1 MTNTLFPLTSSQRML
16 QQALEEFGTAQI
28 LTIGVCISLHAPV
41 DFSLLEKCLKEEV
54 RRLECLRVQF
64 TPPNRDGGIRQY
76 IVPESSPDI
85 TYENLKD
92 KSAPEIKALMN
103 HWSTLGFDEADS
115 PLLRFVMVSLPGGW
129 NGLYL
134 CIDHRIMDSC
144 GLIFMMNDTFQLY
157 CHYLY
162 GSPAPDMPACY
173 EEALQSDLRR
183 EQDPLR
189 SERDSAFWRQLLSA
203 GEPIYTDIGGSRKL
217 MQSRISHGLPGLRA
231 ADRIIQPMDGDME
244 KFTLPK
250 KEAARLEA
258 YCRKHSVSMANLL
271 LMAMR
276 TALSFANDGESDIS
290 LRNYVSRR
298 SSRQSR
304 TCGGCRIHCYPCRT
318 VVLPEATFLD
328 GIRQI
333 KAYQNG
339 IYRHADFDPE
349 QVNALFADTFGMPPL
364 TTYEGA
370 ALTCQPLPLS
380 SPNPFLKH
388 IPLNIEWF
396 SSRADIQKLYLTVMQ
411 APQNRGLDFYFK
423 YQTAELDR
431 TDITR
436 FYEVLSEILTLG
448 TQKESL
454 SLSSIFSRISAPF

>member
-28 LTIGVCISLHAPV
+28 LTIGVGISLHAPV

-173 EEALQSDLRR
+173 EEVLQSDLRR

-189 SERDSAFWRQLLSA
+189 RERDSAFWRQLLSA

-276 TALSFANDGESDIS
+276 TALSFANDGEPDIS

-318 VVLPEATFLD
+318 VVLPDATFLD

-396 SSRADIQKLYLTVMQ
+396 SSRADIQKLYLTAVS
-411 APQNRGLDFYFK
+411 Y
-423 YQTAELDR
+423 TH
-431 TDITR
+431 
-436 FYEVLSEILTLG
+436 LTLP
-448 TQKESL
+448 TNSL
-454 SLSSIFSRISAPF
+454 V

>member
-41 DFSLLEKCLKEEV
+41 DFSLLEKCLKEEI

-64 TPPNRDGGIRQY
+64 TPPHRDGGIRQY

-173 EEALQSDLRR
+173 EEVLQSDLRR
-183 EQDPLR
+183 
-189 SERDSAFWRQLLSA
+189 
-203 GEPIYTDIGGSRKL
+203 
-217 MQSRISHGLPGLRA
+217 
-231 ADRIIQPMDGDME
+231 
-244 KFTLPK
+244 
-250 KEAARLEA
+250 
-258 YCRKHSVSMANLL
+258 
-271 LMAMR
+271 
-276 TALSFANDGESDIS
+276 
-290 LRNYVSRR
+290 
-298 SSRQSR
+298 
-304 TCGGCRIHCYPCRT
+304 
-318 VVLPEATFLD
+318 
-328 GIRQI
+328 
-333 KAYQNG
+333 
-339 IYRHADFDPE
+339 
-349 QVNALFADTFGMPPL
+349 
-364 TTYEGA
+364 
-370 ALTCQPLPLS
+370 
-380 SPNPFLKH
+380 
-388 IPLNIEWF
+388 
-396 SSRADIQKLYLTVMQ
+396 
-411 APQNRGLDFYFK
+411 
-423 YQTAELDR
+423 
-431 TDITR
+431 
-436 FYEVLSEILTLG
+436 
-448 TQKESL
+448 
-454 SLSSIFSRISAPF
+454 

>member
-173 EEALQSDLRR
+173 EEVLQSDLRR

-189 SERDSAFWRQLLSA
+189 RERDSAFWRQLLSA

-250 KEAARLEA
+250 KEAARL
-258 YCRKHSVSMANLL
+258 
-271 LMAMR
+271 
-276 TALSFANDGESDIS
+276 
-290 LRNYVSRR
+290 
-298 SSRQSR
+298 
-304 TCGGCRIHCYPCRT
+304 
-318 VVLPEATFLD
+318 
-328 GIRQI
+328 
-333 KAYQNG
+333 
-339 IYRHADFDPE
+339 
-349 QVNALFADTFGMPPL
+349 
-364 TTYEGA
+364 
-370 ALTCQPLPLS
+370 
-380 SPNPFLKH
+380 
-388 IPLNIEWF
+388 
-396 SSRADIQKLYLTVMQ
+396 
-411 APQNRGLDFYFK
+411 
-423 YQTAELDR
+423 
-431 TDITR
+431 
-436 FYEVLSEILTLG
+436 
-448 TQKESL
+448 
-454 SLSSIFSRISAPF
+454 